1 MMALLAVLLAAAAE
15 AQTLDC
21 PPGVAGTTRSCEV
34 FHYHVAMYRPDRK
47 PITEVWGLNAFSSMS
62 ACDRARQ
69 AYIDRNLAVLD
80 YFKRVKNEQQWE
92 PDRVGQCHCDR
103 STEPGNGRY
112 LTDAQRQQQLRTA
125 EEIREIVRERL
136 LDAKVPSDSDLVRGL
151 TPRVTANALLSGPKL
166 VPLPAPVATPVTTL
180 SANDLRPTK
189 AADVSSP
196 AVVTVDLPLV
206 EIPLG
211 GGPTTPPVETAA
223 ATSVDVVAVPAPQ
236 PAVAAPAPNP
246 APTPTPVVTAPP
258 PAPVPAPVPQATW
271 IPAPTPQPAPQPAPQ
286 QVIVV
291 DEQER
296 AAAEEVAERFIRY
309 ETARVQNIITAAD
322 RVTDETVKS
331 KIYDAITLRLQVL
344 PNLRLL
350 IQGSGIRS
358 RLATMVRGA
367 GTEDE
372 RLALVSRLFGRDLR
386 RHWAPQDAADV
397 VIESS
402 PDLEADPE
410 RILRDASGRI
420 PEAQRKRALYLLLGR
435 TQPTEAQQLWLQTVI
450 EEFLR

>member
-1 MMALLAVLLAAAAE
+1 MALLAVLLAAAAE

-21 PPGVAGTTRSCEV
+21 APGAAGTTRSCDV

-69 AYIDRNLAVLD
+69 AYIDRSLAVLD

-112 LTDAQRQQQLRTA
+112 LSDAQRQQQLRTA

-151 TPRVTANALLSGPKL
+151 TPRVTTNALLSGSKL

-189 AADVSSP
+189 AADVSTP

-211 GGPTTPPVETAA
+211 GPTTPPVETAA
-223 ATSVDVVAVPAPQ
+223 ATTVDVVAVPAPQ
-236 PAVAAPAPNP
+236 PAASAPAPTS
-246 APTPTPVVTAPP
+246 APVVTT
-258 PAPVPAPVPQATW
+258 PAPAPAPVPQATW
-271 IPAPTPQPAPQPAPQ
+271 IPAPSPQPPPQPQQ

-291 DEQER
+291 SEQER
-296 AAAEEVAERFIRY
+296 AAADEVAERFIRY

-322 RVTDETVKS
+322 RVTDEAVKS

-358 RLATMVRGA
+358 RLATMARDA

-372 RLALVSRLFGRDLR
+372 RLALVSRLFGSDLR
-386 RHWAPQDAADV
+386 KHWAPQDAADV
-397 VIESS
+397 VIESN

-410 RILRDASGRI
+410 RILRDTSGRI

-435 TQPTEAQQLWLQTVI
+435 NQPTEAQQLWLQTVI
-450 EEFLR
+450 EELLR